1 MTTVE
6 SGAEGVRWDLTP
18 LAPSEQAMKERL
30 EAGAADAAAF
40 VERWPV
46 EAIATI
52 DPPALA
58 TLLGE
63 LSDLRAGRREGE
75 WWAFLLRW
83 SEAENPAVADINAWV
98 DERLPRFDEAIRH
111 FELAWIAIPDEQAH
125 ELAERDEVA
134 ADRHYL
140 LAVRRFAPFVLSP
153 AEERALSVR
162 DASARTAWAGLRDR
176 TLGALTT
183 RFDDGEGEREW
194 ALAELES
201 TRRSHRD
208 RDVRRRAS
216 AATRELVLPAL
227 PVLAQ
232 CYDAIVADRLALDGL
247 RGYGDPMAER
257 NLENEID
264 ARVVEELM
272 SAAERHVE
280 VGHRWFEAKARL
292 LGIDRLDAIDFS
304 ASAVEVAPLSWEQGR
319 RAAVEVFAGLSP
331 RLGDVAERF
340 FTEARVDA
348 EPRRGKPYGAFAVWP
363 STRVPGY
370 VLLSWAGELG
380 DLGAL
385 VHELGHGTHYGL
397 AAEAQTDNSLEPG
410 LTVSEIPSTFAE
422 LLLVDHLLETDPAL
436 GRAMLARTLDQ
447 MVLVAFTAVALARYE
462 QRAYAARAEG
472 LALTPERLNELCG
485 AEVGKVTADVVTDDE
500 GMRPLMWAFM
510 PHFVHER
517 FYTYA
522 YTFALLVAA
531 GLVRRSREDGFA
543 ACYEEFLSRGASG
556 SPEELLAILGVDL
569 GDPGIWDDGFA
580 LLGEWIDRL

>member
-1 MTTVE
+1 
-6 SGAEGVRWDLTP
+6 
-18 LAPSEQAMKERL
+18 MKERL
-30 EAGAADAAAF
+30 EAGVADAASFA
-40 VERWPV
+40 ERWPV
-46 EAIATI
+46 EAIGTI
-52 DPPALA
+52 DAPDLA
-58 TLLGE
+58 MLLGE

-83 SEAENPAVADINAWV
+83 SDAENSAVADISAWV

-111 FELAWIAIPDEQAH
+111 FELAWIAIPDDRAR

-134 ADRHYL
+134 VDRHYL

-162 DASARTAWAGLRDR
+162 EASARTAWAGLRDR
-176 TLGALTT
+176 TLGALAT

-194 ALAELES
+194 ALSELEAA
-201 TRRSHRD
+201 RRSHRD

-216 AATRELVLPAL
+216 AATRDLVVPAL

-257 NLENEID
+257 NLQNEID
-264 ARVVEELM
+264 ARVVEELLA
-272 SAAERHVE
+272 AAERHVE
-280 VGHRWFEAKARL
+280 IGHRWFEAKARL
-292 LGIDRLDAIDFS
+292 LGVDRLDAIDLS
-304 ASAVEVAPLSWEQGR
+304 ASAIDVPPLAWEDGR
-319 RAAVEVFAGLSP
+319 RLAVEVFQGLSP

-340 FTEARVDA
+340 FTGRRVDA
-348 EPRRGKPYGAFAVWP
+348 ETRRGKPYGAFCVWP
-363 STRVPGY
+363 STRVPGF

-397 AAEAQTDNSLEPG
+397 AAQVQTDNSLEPG
-410 LTVSEIPSTFAE
+410 LTIAEIPSTFAE

-462 QRAYAARAEG
+462 QGAYAARGEG

-485 AEVGKVTADVVTDDE
+485 AAVAKVTGDAVTDDE
-500 GMRPLMWAFM
+500 GVRPLMWAFM

-531 GLVRRSREDGFA
+531 GLVRRSREEGFA
-543 ACYEEFLSRGASG
+543 GRYEEFLASGASG
-556 SPEELLAILGVDL
+556 SPEELLAIVGVDL
-569 GDPGIWDDGFA
+569 SDPAIWDEGFSV
-580 LLGEWIDRL
+580 LGEWIDRL

>member
-1 MTTVE
+1 VTAVE

-30 EAGAADAAAF
+30 EAGVADAAAF

-46 EAIATI
+46 DAIGTI
-52 DPPALA
+52 DAPELA

-83 SEAENPAVADINAWV
+83 SDAENPAVADISAWV

-111 FELAWIAIPDEQAH
+111 FELAWIATPEEQAR

-140 LAVRRFAPFVLSP
+140 LSVRRFAPFVLSP
-153 AEERALSVR
+153 AEERALSAR

-176 TLGALTT
+176 TLGGLTT

-194 ALAELES
+194 SLSELES
-201 TRRSHRD
+201 ARRSHRD
-208 RDVRRRAS
+208 RDVRRTAA
-216 AATRELVLPAL
+216 AATRDLVGPAL

-272 SAAERHVE
+272 AAAERHVE
-280 VGHRWFEAKARL
+280 LGHRWFETKARL
-292 LGIDRLDAIDFS
+292 LGVDRLDAIDLS
-304 ASAVEVAPLSWEQGR
+304 ASAVEVPPLPWEDGR
-319 RAAVEVFAGLSP
+319 RLTVAVFSGLSP
-331 RLGDVAERF
+331 RVGDVAERF
-340 FTEARVDA
+340 FTETRVDA
-348 EPRRGKPYGAFAVWP
+348 ETRRGKPYGAFCVSP
-363 STRVPGY
+363 STRVPGF

-397 AAEAQTDNSLEPG
+397 AAQAQTDNSFNPG
-410 LTVSEIPSTFAE
+410 LTIAEIPSTFAE

-472 LALTPERLNELCG
+472 LALTSERLNDLCG
-485 AEVGKVTADVVTDDE
+485 AELGKITGDVVTDEE
-500 GMRPLMWAFM
+500 GVRRLSWALM

-543 ACYEEFLSRGASG
+543 ARYEEFLTRGASG
-556 SPEELLAILGVDL
+556 SPEELLAIVGFDL
-569 GDPGIWDDGFA
+569 DDPGIWDEGFA

>member
-1 MTTVE
+1 VTSVA

-30 EAGAADAAAF
+30 EAGVAAAAAF

-46 EAIATI
+46 DAVATI
-52 DPPALA
+52 DAPSLA
-58 TLLGE
+58 TVLGE

-111 FELAWIAIPDEQAH
+111 FELAWIAVPDDRAR
-125 ELAERDEVA
+125 ELAGRDEVA
-134 ADRHYL
+134 GDRHYL
-140 LAVRRFAPFVLSP
+140 LSVRRFAPFVLSP
-153 AEERALSVR
+153 AEERALSIR

-176 TLGALTT
+176 TLGSLTT

-194 ALAELES
+194 ALSELES
-201 TRRSHRD
+201 TRRSHPD
-208 RDVRRRAS
+208 RDVRRRATV
-216 AATRELVLPAL
+216 ATRDLVVPVL

-257 NLENEID
+257 NLQNEID
-264 ARVVEELM
+264 GRVVEELLA
-272 SAAERHVE
+272 AAERHVE
-280 VGHRWFEAKARL
+280 LGHRWFEAKARL
-292 LGIDRLDAIDFS
+292 LGVDRLDQIDLS
-304 ASAVEVAPLSWEQGR
+304 ASAIEVPPLPWQDGR
-319 RAAVEVFAGLSP
+319 RLSVEVFAGFSP

-340 FTEARVDA
+340 FTGTRVDA
-348 EPRRGKPYGAFAVWP
+348 ETRRGKPFGAFCVWP
-363 STRVPGY
+363 STRVPGF

-380 DLGAL
+380 DLGTL

-397 AAEAQTDNSLEPG
+397 AVEAQSDNSFEAG
-410 LTVSEIPSTFAE
+410 LTISEIPSTFAE
-422 LLLVDHLLETDPAL
+422 LLLVEHLLETDPVL
-436 GRAMLARTLDQ
+436 GRAMLARILDQ
-447 MVLVAFTAVALARYE
+447 MVLVAFTAGALARYE
-462 QRAYAARAEG
+462 QRTYAARAEG
-472 LALTPERLNELCG
+472 LALTPERLSELCG
-485 AEVGKVTADVVTDDE
+485 AELAKVTGDVVTDEE
-500 GMRPLMWAFM
+500 GVRPLIWAFL

-531 GLVRRSREDGFA
+531 GLVRHSREDGFA
-543 ACYEEFLSRGASG
+543 ARYEEFLSRGGSG
-556 SPEELLAILGVDL
+556 SPEELLAIVGFDL
-569 GDPGIWDDGFA
+569 GDPGIWDEGFA
-580 LLGEWIDRL
+580 LLDEWIGRL